1 MAGQLE
7 IGGGNHSPGC
17 YPWPPNSIR
26 KSQTFL
32 ARLACASLAHRP
44 GVAGPDPLL
53 SCDNLR
59 SEPAPASQNRLSFF
73 PSYCGF
79 RPALVRKRPHTHMVS
94 VFAQRVLPLLVL
106 AVAVVSVP
114 FLMLSPSGLPRL
126 RNLEEERRRANEEI
140 SRLGSQITALR
151 AEVSRI
157 KSDPAAVERAAR
169 DELGLVRTTEVV
181 FQFSD

>member
-1 MAGQLE
+1 
-7 IGGGNHSPGC
+7 
-17 YPWPPNSIR
+17 
-26 KSQTFL
+26 
-32 ARLACASLAHRP
+32 
-44 GVAGPDPLL
+44 V
-53 SCDNLR
+53 
-59 SEPAPASQNRLSFF
+59 PASSFLVSRDLSRSSVFGKRLVGAGSAR
-73 PSYCGF
+73 GF
-79 RPALVRKRPHTHMVS
+79 TYMVS

-181 FQFSD
+181 FQFSE